1 MERPSM
7 NRSYVASFTV
17 GQEPDAVTEWATA
30 TPAQRI
36 AAALFLRE
44 ATYGRDHVAARI
56 PRVLEVLPAPWCT
69 DAGLRRVCGV
79 DARQAEGDGRP

>member
-7 NRSYVASFTV
+7 NRSYLASFTV
-17 GQEPDAVTEWATA
+17 GQEPDAADEWATA

-36 AAALFLRE
+36 AATLFLRE

-56 PRVLEVLPAPWCT
+56 PRVLEVLPAPWCA
-69 DAGLRRVCGV
+69 DPGVRGVCGL
-79 DARQAEGDGRP
+79 DARTTEGDGRP